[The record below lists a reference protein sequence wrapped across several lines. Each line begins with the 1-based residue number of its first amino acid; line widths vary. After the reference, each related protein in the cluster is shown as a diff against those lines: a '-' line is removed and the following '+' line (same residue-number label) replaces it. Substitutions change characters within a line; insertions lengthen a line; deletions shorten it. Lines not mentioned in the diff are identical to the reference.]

1 MRNRLFSAFVAA
13 AVLAS
18 SPLLRSGQAHAQR
31 APRTRWDSVAH
42 DLFKELIQINTQGS
56 DGNTITAAQA
66 MAARLKAAGFP
77 DSDIVVLE
85 NAPRKG
91 NLVARLRAKNPVRK
105 PLLLLSHI
113 DVVEAKPEDWT
124 LPPYRFTEQDSG
136 FYGRG
141 VSDNKDD
148 TAIDLALIM
157 RLRAENFPLD
167 RDIIVAATT
176 DEEGGGA
183 NGVGWLIANHR
194 DLIDAEYGLNE
205 GGSGRVR
212 EGKKLSHDVQLAE
225 KKVLNLKL
233 VSTNPGGHSS
243 RPVKDNAITHLAEAL
258 IKVGAYDFPVHLN
271 DVTRAYFSQSAAI
284 VSPEMGAAMRA
295 LVANPNDAKAAA
307 IIATDPSYN
316 SQMRTTCVATML
328 AGGHASNALPQHA
341 EATVNCRVLPDE
353 DREYVVSMITKAIDN
368 PKVSVEATGNVRNAV
383 IIPLPP
389 ELRSQIE
396 RVTTAM
402 WPGLQVIPTMG
413 TGATDG
419 SRLRNAGIP
428 TFGVAGQFYGDSN
441 AHGMNERIPQAAFYD
456 SFEFMYRLVTG
467 VSRRA
472 VP

>member
-1 MRNRLFSAFVAA
+1 M
-13 AVLAS
+13 
-18 SPLLRSGQAHAQR
+18 
-31 APRTRWDSVAH
+31 TRWDTVAH
-42 DLFKELIQINTQGS
+42 DLLKELVEINTQGS

-77 DSDIVVLE
+77 DSDVVVLE

-91 NLVARLRAKNPVRK
+91 NLVARLRAKNPSRK

-113 DVVEAKPEDWT
+113 DVVEAKPSDWT

-148 TAIDLALIM
+148 VAIDLALIM
-157 RLRAENFPLD
+157 RMRAENFPLD

-176 DEEGGGA
+176 DEEGGGN
-183 NGVGWLIANHR
+183 NGVAWLIANHKA
-194 DLIDAEYGLNE
+194 LIDAEYGLNE

-212 EGKKLSHDVQLAE
+212 DGRKLSHDVQLAE
-225 KKVLNLKL
+225 KKVLNLRL
-233 VSTNPGGHSS
+233 VATNPGGHSS

-258 IKVGAYDFPVHLN
+258 VKVGAFDFPVHLN
-271 DVTRAYFSQSAAI
+271 DVTRAYFSQSSALVA
-284 VSPEMGAAMRA
+284 PEMGAAMRA
-295 LVANPNDAKAAA
+295 IVANPNDAKAAA
-307 IIATDPSYN
+307 VVATDPSYN

-328 AGGHASNALPQHA
+328 TGGHASNALPQRA

-368 PKVSVEATGNVRNAV
+368 PKVTVEAAGNVRNTV
-383 IIPLPP
+383 IIPLPSD
-389 ELRSQIE
+389 LRSHLE
-396 RVTTAM
+396 RETKAM
-402 WPGLQVIPTMG
+402 WPGLPVIPTMG

-441 AHGMNERIPQAAFYD
+441 AHGMNERIPQAAFYE
-456 SFEFMYRLVTG
+456 SLEFMYRLVAG